1 MGFILQLR
9 YSEGMGRKKTFGDFT
24 CSIARTLDVVG
35 DRWTLLVLRDVFVGI
50 NRFDEI
56 QRDLGIARN
65 VLAERLESLV
75 RDGVL
80 ERRAYQERP
89 PRHEY
94 MLTQKGKDLQ
104 SVLLAMVA
112 WGDRW
117 QGAKE
122 GPPVRLRHETCSTDT
137 RAVIVCSSCGMPL
150 SPGEVTARGGPGG
163 RVGAGTQVIGEL
175 LAAGPR
181 RLAVP
186 GASQS

>member
-122 GPPVRLRHETCSTDT
+122 GPPVRGGWPCP
-137 RAVIVCSSCGMPL
+137 APL
-150 SPGEVTARGGPGG
+150 SLRRFPFSGHPMGLGG
-163 RVGAGTQVIGEL
+163 RQKPPSRRDVADSQAG
-175 LAAGPR
+175 
-181 RLAVP
+181 
-186 GASQS
+186 